1 MAVAVP
7 AYSKRA
13 QLDALDEIPE
23 STWSGPPGTPGACA
37 DGGACA
43 GAWSCAH
50 P

>member
-37 DGGACA
+37 